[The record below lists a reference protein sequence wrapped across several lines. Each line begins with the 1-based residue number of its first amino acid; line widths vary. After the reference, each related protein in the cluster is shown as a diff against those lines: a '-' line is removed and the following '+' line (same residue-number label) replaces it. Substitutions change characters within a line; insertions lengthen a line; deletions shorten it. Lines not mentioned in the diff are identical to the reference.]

1 MVRNFGFADFLFPR
15 VNVMVLTREEE
26 GYERKKRGVDK
37 RGRFFSSFGNLRD
50 GITRGED
57 EYCLRREEEVF
68 DIRRIC

>member
-15 VNVMVLTREEE
+15 VNVTVFTREEE
-26 GYERKKRGVDK
+26 GYERGKRGVDE
-37 RGRFFSSFGNLRD
+37 RGSSFSSFGNLRD

-68 DIRRIC
+68 GIRRIC